1 MSYAVPDSRT
11 SDAVPDSRTSDA
23 APDSRTCDAV
33 PDSIVIVI
41 TVVVIIVIVLCANP
55 RQILCKSYANPT
67 PVLCKSYA
75 NPTLSLRQSCAN
87 PAQVLGKSY
96 ATPMQRLSA
105 HILRC
110 ACDYCACASAQHR
123 ALCARTHAQVHMAA
137 AEWAK
142 PSRIRRGNDASHAP
156 RRVKSRVIATFY
168 A

>member
-1 MSYAVPDSRT
+1 MMEIFTICLRLETQKKKIRESFPLY
-11 SDAVPDSRTSDA
+11 AVPDSRTSDA

-87 PAQVLGKSY
+87 PAQVLRKSY
-96 ATPMQRLSA
+96 ATPMQRPSA
-105 HILRC
+105 HRLCC
-110 ACDYCACASAQHR
+110 ACVYCARVSAQSH
-123 ALCARTHAQVHMAA
+123 ALCACIHAHIHMAA

-142 PSRIRRGNDASHAP
+142 PSRIRRGP
-156 RRVKSRVIATFY
+156 Y
-168 A
+168 AQQ